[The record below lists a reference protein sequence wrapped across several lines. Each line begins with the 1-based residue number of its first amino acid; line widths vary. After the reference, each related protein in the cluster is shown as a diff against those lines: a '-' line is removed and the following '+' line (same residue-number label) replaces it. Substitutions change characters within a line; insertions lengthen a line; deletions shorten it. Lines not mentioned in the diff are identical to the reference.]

1 MGKNR
6 LRRGFWKFRG
16 TLHVW
21 RSYRDCWTYLSE
33 YLVYVSLNLVTK
45 LQKYTP
51 FAYSWSASEE
61 CKKWNVYIQAGI
73 RHRLGEERV
82 RFRGLLS
89 EILRSSSQFYE
100 IQAGG
105 WQREVLPVAKTKTIR
120 RWELNITDESQSRR
134 FLCGVMS

>member
-1 MGKNR
+1 MKR
-6 LRRGFWKFRG
+6 
-16 TLHVW
+16 
-21 RSYRDCWTYLSE
+21 C
-33 YLVYVSLNLVTK
+33 
-45 LQKYTP
+45 
-51 FAYSWSASEE
+51 
-61 CKKWNVYIQAGI
+61 VYIQAGI

-105 WQREVLPVAKTKTIR
+105 WQREVLPVAKTKIIR
-120 RWELNITDESQSRR
+120 RWELNISDESQSGR